1 MNLMHV
7 STELHIVVVLKAYR
21 SFGCLQMPLGPMPR
35 PFSAEAPGSR
45 ALADDAVMLQ
55 PEQ

>member
-21 SFGCLQMPLGPMPR
+21 SFGCLQTPLGPMPR
-35 PFSAEAPGSR
+35 SFSAEAPGSR